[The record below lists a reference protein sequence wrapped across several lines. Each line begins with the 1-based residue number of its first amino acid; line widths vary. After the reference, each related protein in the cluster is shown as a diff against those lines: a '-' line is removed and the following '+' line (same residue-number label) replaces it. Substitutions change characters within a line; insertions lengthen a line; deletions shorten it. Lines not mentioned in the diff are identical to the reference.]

1 MQSTD
6 SSQNTDLARWRLRT
20 NSIGVHF
27 WHYLSEDEA
36 KNERLQSYPEKYFL
50 GLPRVVNRASHLLS
64 SSTC

>member
-6 SSQNTDLARWRLRT
+6 SLQNTDLARWRLRT

-36 KNERLQSYPEKYFL
+36 KNERPQSYPETYFL
-50 GLPRVVNRASHLLS
+50 GLPRVVNRASHLLPS
-64 SSTC
+64 SAC

>member
-6 SSQNTDLARWRLRT
+6 SLQNTDLARWRLRT

-36 KNERLQSYPEKYFL
+36 RNERPQSYPEKYFL
-50 GLPRVVNRASHLLS
+50 GLPRVSQSGIPS
-64 SSTC
+64 SPIPY